1 MEYDLREIVAEALKE
16 YLPLLSSG
24 KDRFTAED
32 IAERY
37 GIHKDNA
44 RRMMNNGDFGEV
56 IAVTP
61 RNKVVTLEGLLE
73 YENRRKG
80 LITSKPDKPARS
92 RKNRATVG
100 KI

>member
-1 MEYDLREIVAEALKE
+1 MEYDLRAIVAEALKD
-16 YLPLLSSG
+16 YLPLISSG

-56 IAVTP
+56 IAITP
-61 RNKVVTLEGLLE
+61 RNKVVTLAGLLA
-73 YENRRKG
+73 YEDRKKG
-80 LITSKPDKPARS
+80 LIESETKRPARS
-92 RKNRATVG
+92 RKNKTVVG
-100 KI
+100 RI

>member
-1 MEYDLREIVAEALKE
+1 MEYDIRAIVAEALKE
-16 YLPLLSSG
+16 YLHLLSSG

-56 IAVTP
+56 INITP
-61 RNKVVTLEGLLE
+61 RNKVVTLEGLIA
-73 YENRRKG
+73 YENKKKG
-80 LITSKPDKPARS
+80 LESGPGKLARS
-92 RKNRATVG
+92 RKNKTVVG

>member
-1 MEYDLREIVAEALKE
+1 MEYDLRAIVAEALKE
-16 YLPLLSSG
+16 YLPLIASG

-56 IAVTP
+56 ISITP
-61 RNKVVTLEGLLE
+61 RNKVVTLEGLLA
-73 YENRRKG
+73 YEDRKKG
-80 LITSKPDKPARS
+80 LVTSKPERS
-92 RKNRATVG
+92 QRNRKTRATVG
-100 KI
+100 RI

>member
-1 MEYDLREIVAEALKE
+1 MEYDLRAIVAEALKE

-44 RRMMNNGDFGEV
+44 RRMMNNGDFG
-56 IAVTP
+56 
-61 RNKVVTLEGLLE
+61 
-73 YENRRKG
+73 
-80 LITSKPDKPARS
+80 
-92 RKNRATVG
+92 
-100 KI
+100 